1 MSRFLVFA
9 CLVLIPALL
18 KAQVPDSVVVKRDSI
33 MRENSR
39 EAVEAAAKKEDS
51 INKKLTSLD
60 TLALQDSINK
70 AKHSPRKAAIRSAI
84 MPGLGQIYN
93 KKYWKVPI
101 VYAAVGIPA
110 GLFVYNKN
118 WYDRTRYALSVVAN
132 NSYNNADSM
141 ARVHTRLKPLVDL
154 KAEGSLLNYRNEFR
168 KNMDYSILFTLLF
181 WGLNVVDATVD
192 AHLKDFDVSDD
203 LSLKIKPAIIGPNYT
218 PGVSFVFT
226 IGAKSP
232 KSNTFATLQ

>member
-1 MSRFLVFA
+1 MIRLLVIV
-9 CLVLIPALL
+9 CLISVPALL
-18 KAQVPDSVVVKRDSI
+18 QAQVPDSVLVKRDSI
-33 MRENSR
+33 LDARAMK
-39 EAVEAAAKKEDS
+39 AAEAAGKKEDS
-51 INKKLTSLD
+51 LARIAKLD
-60 TLALQDSINK
+60 TLAQRDTIAK

-84 MPGLGQIYN
+84 IPGWGQIYN

-118 WYDRTRYALSVVAN
+118 WYDRTRYALAVVAN

-141 ARVHTRLKPLVDL
+141 ARVHTRLRPLVEL

-168 KNMDYSILFTLLF
+168 KNMDYSILFGLLF

-192 AHLKDFDVSDD
+192 AHLKDFDISDD
-203 LSLKIKPAIIGPNYT
+203 LSLKIKPTILTGSNVAGL
-218 PGVSFVFT
+218 SLVFT
-226 IGAKSP
+226 IGKSP
-232 KSNTFATLQ
+232 KNNTFAALQ